1 MELFDSTKRRLYDV
15 LKDVNTGKI
24 QLPDFQR
31 GWIWDD
37 FRIKGLLAS
46 IAKSFPIG
54 AIMLLENGNESV
66 NFKTRPVE
74 SVDAG
79 SDFKKPE
86 ELILDG
92 QQRITSLYQ
101 TIISNNIVKTK
112 NEKGQEIHRWYY
124 IDMQKALDINTDLEE
139 AIISINEKKQIT
151 KDFGREIVLDL
162 SKPEYEFENLMYPVC
177 MIDEDDNWRMNYEE
191 HWDYDREKIIFFNKF
206 KNNIINSF
214 NNYQLPIIRLLKENS
229 KEAVCQVFEK
239 VNTGG
244 VSLNVFEL
252 LTAIFASDNFDL
264 RENWS
269 KIKSEFNLSPVLKN
283 TGNSD
288 FLQSL
293 TLVTTYYKRKNA
305 LNDGVTEDKLPAISA
320 KRKEILNLKLNDYQ
334 NYFEK
339 IKNGYIKAAK
349 LLNQYYIFKAD
360 DLPYNSQLVPL
371 SAVYAILGDEA
382 DNISIKKKIM
392 QWYWCGVFGELYGGA
407 NETRYALDFPQLI
420 SWVNNEISINDVKT
434 IYDASFNPSRLHTLR
449 TRNSAAYKGIYAL
462 FMNEQ
467 AKDWIDGST
476 IGITNYFAES
486 IDIHHIF
493 PKNWCLKADNNIPS
507 NDFDCIINKTPLSA
521 RTNRIIGGDAPSSYL
536 PRLENRLETDKYG
549 LSELLKTHF
558 INAEALYSDDFY
570 TFFEDRKKNILKL
583 ISTAMNK
590 EIDKTITEQEIET
603 IPNFEMDEIDIDDI
617 NIEINQEIQK
627 TNYQK

>member
-124 IDMQKALDINTDLEE
+124 IDMQKALDINTDVEE
-139 AIISINEKKQIT
+139 AIISLNEKKQIT
-151 KDFGREIVLDL
+151 RDFGREIVLYL
-162 SKPEYEFENLMYPVC
+162 SKPEYEYQNLMYPVC

-293 TLVTTYYKRKNA
+293 SLVSTYYKRKNA
-305 LNDGVTEDKLPAISA
+305 VNEGVTEDKLPAISA

-334 NYFEK
+334 IYFEK

-420 SWVNNEISINDVKT
+420 AWINNEISINDVKT

-476 IGITNYFAES
+476 IGFTNYFAES

-493 PKNWCLKADNNIPS
+493 PKNWCLKAENNIPS

-536 PRLENRLETDKYG
+536 PRLENRLETDKNG
-549 LSELLKTHF
+549 LSELLKTHL
-558 INAEALYSDDFY
+558 INAEAIYSDDFY
-570 TFFEDRKKNILKL
+570 AFFEDRKKNILKL
-583 ISTAMNK
+583 ISIAMNK
-590 EIDKTITEQEIET
+590 EIDKTITEQEIES

-617 NIEINQEIQK
+617 NLEFNQEILK
-627 TNYQK
+627 N

>member
-124 IDMQKALDINTDLEE
+124 IDMQKALDINTDVEE
-139 AIISINEKKQIT
+139 AIISLNEKKQIT
-151 KDFGREIVLDL
+151 RDFGREIVLDL
-162 SKPEYEFENLMYPVC
+162 SKPEYEYQNLMYPVC

-293 TLVTTYYKRKNA
+293 SLVSTYYKRKNA
-305 LNDGVTEDKLPAISA
+305 VNEGVTEDKLPAISA

-334 NYFEK
+334 IYFEK

-420 SWVNNEISINDVKT
+420 AWINNEISINDVKT

-476 IGITNYFAES
+476 IGFTNYFAES

-493 PKNWCLKADNNIPS
+493 PKNWCLKAENNIPS

-536 PRLENRLETDKYG
+536 PRLENRLETDKNG
-549 LSELLKTHF
+549 LSELLKTHL
-558 INAEALYSDDFY
+558 INAEAIYSDDFY
-570 TFFEDRKKNILKL
+570 AFFEDRKKNILKL
-583 ISTAMNK
+583 ISIAMNK
-590 EIDKTITEQEIET
+590 EIDKTITEQEIES

-617 NIEINQEIQK
+617 NLEFNQEILK
-627 TNYQK
+627 N